1 MSQLVQQIQKGPAA
15 DGEGVFDLD
24 LQVPVDLLTD
34 EEKKMSEV
42 VIDGYA
48 YIGYLS
54 MPTLDLELPVM
65 STWSYPQMKLAPCR
79 YNGSI
84 RGEDLVIMAHNF
96 YNHFGRI
103 SQLEVGDRLTFT
115 DMDAQV
121 TEYTVV
127 GMDVLEP
134 TAVEV
139 VTQSQ
144 YDLILFT
151 CTYGGGSRVMVYCDR
166 VQ

>member
-1 MSQLVQQIQKGPAA
+1 MKSKVGIACIVLGVLLLLGALLLALFNMRQDAAARKAAEAIMSQLVQQIQKGPAA

-84 RGEDLVIMAHNF
+84 RGEDLVIMAHN
-96 YNHFGRI
+96 YSNHMVPHLPLSGCTCECI
-103 SQLEVGDRLTFT
+103 SQ
-115 DMDAQV
+115 
-121 TEYTVV
+121 
-127 GMDVLEP
+127 
-134 TAVEV
+134 
-139 VTQSQ
+139 
-144 YDLILFT
+144 
-151 CTYGGGSRVMVYCDR
+151 
-166 VQ
+166 